1 MRMRFGLLAAM
12 LVAAAVTCVTALA
25 GSQAAP
31 GVTNT
36 KFVIGGTFPLS
47 GPAAYY
53 APIPVGMKV
62 YFTYI
67 NTRRGADH
75 KRGVSGR
82 QIVWKYYDDGYNPAN
97 TAQQTRKLVEEDKVF
112 ATFGALGTEPQ
123 QAVVDY
129 MNDRKV
135 PQLLVSTGA
144 TEFGARYREDPY
156 TMGWQ
161 PDYFAEGRIYG
172 KYAAQNW
179 PTKKIAVLYQNDD
192 YGKNYLEGLR
202 SGLGSKESNII
213 TTQGFGATDASVAQQ
228 VVAARQ
234 SGAQVV
240 AIFGTPSPTVKTYA
254 TMKALRYKPE
264 QVILN
269 SVSANDYVMGLALA
283 NSDATTLDGTISTA
297 YLLNSN
303 DPKYASNAFVKLYKA
318 QMAKWAPNADAKNTF
333 YYYGFAKAYD
343 VVKLLQAT
351 GKNPTRAKLL
361 SAARH
366 MNWTNPGTLKGV
378 KVTTGATDPFPISQ
392 VKVIKFDGNAKIWQ
406 ELGTLISGRGGTS

>member
-1 MRMRFGLLAAM
+1 MKRRLGL
-12 LVAAAVTCVTALA
+12 LVAALAAGATVCVTALA
-25 GSQAAP
+25 GSQVN
-31 GVTNT
+31 GVTKT

-67 NTRRGADH
+67 NARRDKKTH

-202 SGLGSKESNII
+202 NGLGSRDSNII

-240 AIFGTPSPTVKTYA
+240 AIFGTPSPTVKTFA

-283 NSDATTLDGTISTA
+283 NSDATTLDGTISTS

-361 SAARH
+361 NAVRH
-366 MNWTNPGTLKGV
+366 MNWTNPGALKGV
-378 KVTTGATDPFPISQ
+378 KVTTSATDPFPISQ
-392 VKVIKFDGNAKIWQ
+392 VKLIKYDGNAKIWN
-406 ELGTLISGRGGTS
+406 ELGSLINGRGGT

>member
-1 MRMRFGLLAAM
+1 
-12 LVAAAVTCVTALA
+12 
-25 GSQAAP
+25 
-31 GVTNT
+31 
-36 KFVIGGTFPLS
+36 
-47 GPAAYY
+47 
-53 APIPVGMKV
+53 MKV

-135 PQLLVSTGA
+135 PQMLVSTGA
-144 TEFGARYREDPY
+144 TEFGARYRERPY

-172 KYAAQNW
+172 KYAVDNW

-202 SGLGSKESNII
+202 TGLGALATNIV

-240 AIFGTPSPTVKTYA
+240 AIFGTPSPTVKTFA

-283 NSDATTLDGTISTA
+283 NSDATTLDGTVSTA

-303 DPKYASNAFVKLYKA
+303 DPKYANNAFVKLYKA
-318 QMAKWAPNADAKNTF
+318 QMAKWAPNADPKNTF

-361 SAARH
+361 TAARH

-378 KVTTGATDPFPISQ
+378 KVTTSATDPFPISQ
-392 VKVIKFDGNAKIWQ
+392 VKLIKYDGNAKIWR
-406 ELGTLISGRGGTS
+406 EISGLISGRGGT